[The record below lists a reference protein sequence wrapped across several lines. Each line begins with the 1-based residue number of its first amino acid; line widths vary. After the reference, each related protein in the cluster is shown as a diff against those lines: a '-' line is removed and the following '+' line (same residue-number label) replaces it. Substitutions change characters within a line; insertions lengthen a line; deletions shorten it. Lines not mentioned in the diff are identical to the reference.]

1 MLRIDRNLCPYCR
14 DSSHIYLSRVK
25 TFLDLG
31 AILLLL
37 RPVRCHS
44 CLGRFYRPVFVK
56 TLPPPQVR
64 RKTQQD
70 NPAQPDSHFPA
81 AS

>member
-1 MLRIDRNLCPYCR
+1 MLSVARNLCPYCG

-25 TFLDLG
+25 TLLDLS

-44 CLGRFYRPVFVK
+44 CLRRFYRSLFFK
-56 TLPPPQVR
+56 TLPPPPVKRKAKELEDDR
-64 RKTQQD
+64 RS
-70 NPAQPDSHFPA
+70 A
-81 AS
+81 